1 MVEFGV
7 AMIMQNAHDQLP
19 DKESFARDLKICQL
33 IEPLELEL
41 LVDPPAPDVVA
52 AELTISADMPNLSP

>member
-1 MVEFGV
+1 MVTFCPTV
-7 AMIMQNAHDQLP
+7 AETVVTGQV
-19 DKESFARDLKICQL
+19 